1 MNILCFSWRGPKHP
15 DAGGA
20 EISTIEHA
28 KYWVKTG
35 HKVTI
40 FTSGFK
46 DAEELEYI
54 DGIRIIRRGSQF
66 FSVHLAAFKWFV
78 FDRKEQFDIVIDQF
92 HGIPFFTPIFVKGRK
107 LGFIHETTK
116 EVWKLNQLRVPF
128 NLLTAIVGVFLEPFI
143 FKLFYRNVPFMT
155 VSESTAR
162 DLTEW
167 GIPKKQITVIYNG
180 LTVPRMQRVFKREKK
195 KTLIFL
201 GALSKDKGIESAL
214 KVFQI
219 IDKTEKDR
227 WQFWVVGRADP
238 SYLNNLRLQTRKLRI
253 DKKIHLWGFV
263 SEAKKFQLLSR
274 AHIAIN
280 PSIREGWGL
289 VVIEA
294 AYVGTPTVA
303 FDVPGLRDSIINNK
317 TGIICA
323 QNTVEDLA
331 EKILELIEDAK
342 KYKRISRNA
351 AVWGRRFS
359 WEKSAKLS
367 LTLIENLLKA

>member
-28 KYWVKTG
+28 KRWVKAG
-35 HKVTI
+35 HKVAI
-40 FTSGFK
+40 FTSSFK
-46 DAEELEYI
+46 NAKELEYI

-66 FSVHLAAFKWFV
+66 FGVHLAAFKWFV
-78 FDRKEQFDIVIDQF
+78 FDRKERFDIVIDQF
-92 HGIPFFTPIFVKGRK
+92 HGIPFFTPIFVRDKK

-116 EVWKLNQLRVPF
+116 EVWGLNQLRAPF
-128 NLLTAIVGVFLEPFI
+128 NLLTATLGVFLEPFI

-155 VSESTAR
+155 VSESTER

-180 LTVPRMQRVFKREKK
+180 LTVPRVQSVFKKEKK

-201 GALSKDKGIESAL
+201 GVLSKDKGIESAL

-253 DKKIHLWGFV
+253 DKKIHFWGFV

-317 TGIICA
+317 TGIICTE
-323 QNTVEDLA
+323 NTTEDLA
-331 EKILELIEDAK
+331 REILELVRDTK
-342 KYKRISRNA
+342 RYKQMSKNATVWSRK
-351 AVWGRRFS
+351 FS
-359 WEKSAKLS
+359 WEKSAKIS
-367 LTLIENLLKA
+367 LTLIKNLVKV